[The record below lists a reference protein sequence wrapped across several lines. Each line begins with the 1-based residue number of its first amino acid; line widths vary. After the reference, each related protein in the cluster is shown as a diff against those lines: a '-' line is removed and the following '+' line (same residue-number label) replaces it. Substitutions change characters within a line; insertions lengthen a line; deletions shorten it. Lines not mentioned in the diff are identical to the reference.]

1 MWILRGPEA
10 LEIHTCSLECMS
22 FILDLQRIVEI
33 KVKSG
38 RGLGCTS
45 CRYAMQAAMSGAF
58 NRRVSTA
65 GVFLRII
72 KFFS

>member
-1 MWILRGPEA
+1 MRILRGPEA
-10 LEIHTCSLECMS
+10 LEIHTCSFEYML

-58 NRRVSTA
+58 NRRYRQP
-65 GVFLRII
+65 GYFCG
-72 KFFS
+72 